1 MSNELVTLAQA
12 RVQCR
17 IDDVDSDGAG
27 PDDDALN
34 LYIRAASS
42 AILNYLDGAEFLDSD
57 GVVPVDSDG
66 NPDGVPDDV
75 QLATLFMVGEFYKN
89 REAEQDGAVDAQFGY
104 GYLPRPVVA
113 LLYPYRSPVIG

>member
-1 MSNELVTLAQA
+1 MSNEIVTLAQA
-12 RVQCR
+12 RTQCR
-17 IDDVDSDGAG
+17 IDDVDSDGNG

-34 LYIRAASS
+34 LYIRAASRS
-42 AILNYLDGAEFLDSD
+42 ILNYLDGASFLDSD
-57 GVVPVDSDG
+57 GNVPTDSDG

-75 QLATLFMVGEFYKN
+75 QLAALFLVGEFYKN
-89 REAEQDGAVDAQFGY
+89 READQDGAVDSQFGY